1 MENKENKEISLD
13 TFSTLANIGWALTL
27 LRMAGVISTD
37 WNAILNYWLVL
48 LGIGLIMGIVTAL
61 IGWASKGGNNSAE

>member
-1 MENKENKEISLD
+1 
-13 TFSTLANIGWALTL
+13 
-27 LRMAGVISTD
+27 MAGVISTD

-48 LGIGLIMGIVTAL
+48 LGIGLIMGVVTAL